1 MHQATV
7 HTLCEHLP
15 RTTSAIEIEESSTKA
30 CIHVIEGKQLKQLPL
45 TWNKKKEI
53 SLLSARWFSIRWD
66 KGRSRRVIRDSRS
79 LSFRS
84 RYPPP
89 PSGFFEGNLSTRGC
103 LGNAS
108 GRPFC
113 CRVLGVIVS
122 RATGRR
128 VTFGETIFADP
139 FDATWMRWRVI
150 MARRGF
156 FSRATLRWGATFL
169 SSGWSLPAF

>member
-1 MHQATV
+1 MLFATLV
-7 HTLCEHLP
+7 PSRFVPEPLP
-15 RTTSAIEIEESSTKA
+15 S
-30 CIHVIEGKQLKQLPL
+30 
-45 TWNKKKEI
+45 
-53 SLLSARWFSIRWD
+53 
-66 KGRSRRVIRDSRS
+66 
-79 LSFRS
+79 
-84 RYPPP
+84 
-89 PSGFFEGNLSTRGC
+89 SGFFEGNLSTRGC

-122 RATGRR
+122 CGTGRR

-156 FSRATLRWGATFL
+156 FPRATLR
-169 SSGWSLPAF
+169 